1 MVKTYRYG
9 HTSPLYR
16 RFLLTTQER
25 KLYYLTWA
33 VLSAIV
39 VAGFLAQGPTA
50 TLRGVRDLQ
59 LHPARLIN
67 DYTAIAGAGA
77 ALVNAGLVALI
88 GLVLIRLSG
97 TRVSGPTISA
107 VYTML
112 GFGLFGKT
120 PVNSLPIILG
130 VYVAARLAGKKF
142 NEYILIALFGT
153 ALAPLVSMVAV
164 ELVSPGAPSW
174 IAAVAAG
181 IAFGVLLPPAAVVML
196 RFHQGYNL
204 YNIGLTSGFLGLF
217 AASLVVAGGV
227 DLPGGMIWNMDPPA
241 ILRFFVPVLSI
252 VLLGAGLFGERP
264 STEGESAGKRR
275 DPARVLSDFVRLNRL
290 SGRLPSDFMEM
301 VSIQGTL
308 VNMGILGLA
317 SWIYVLAVGAPL
329 NGPVIGGILTI
340 VGFGGFGKHPANCWP
355 VMVGILAATLLFGVD
370 PAAPGA
376 ILAILFGTT
385 LAPLAG
391 DFGIGVGFVAGFLHL
406 VMVSRSGAWHAGI
419 SLYNNG
425 FAGGLT
431 ATLLAGFMEWFQ
443 STRESKSTV
452 KPAARAEEV
461 EQ

>member
-1 MVKTYRYG
+1 M
-9 HTSPLYR
+9 SR
-16 RFLLTTQER
+16 RRLLTTQER
-25 KLYYLTWA
+25 KLYHLTW
-33 VLSAIV
+33 VILIAIAG
-39 VAGFLAQGPTA
+39 AGFLSQGLESA
-50 TLRGVRDLQ
+50 LRGVWVLQ
-59 LHPARLIN
+59 VHPARLIN
-67 DYTAIAGAGA
+67 DYTAVAGAGA
-77 ALVNAGLVALI
+77 TLVNAVLVAAI
-88 GLVLIRLSG
+88 GLALVGLTG

-120 PVNSLPIILG
+120 PINSLPIIAG
-130 VYVAARLAGKKF
+130 VFIAAWVSRKRF

-164 ELVSPGAPSW
+164 EIIAPGVASW
-174 IAAVAAG
+174 SAAVLAG
-181 IAFGVLLPPAAVVML
+181 IVFGILLPPAAVVML

-217 AASLVVAGGV
+217 AASLVIAGGIE
-227 DLPGGMIWNMDPPA
+227 LPGSLIWNMDPPVV
-241 ILRFFVPVLSI
+241 LRLFVPVLSAA
-252 VLLGAGLFGERP
+252 LLAAGLFFAGLSP
-264 STEGESAGKRR
+264 DEGSPDGDSRGSRR
-275 DPARVLSDFVRLNRL
+275 GALSVLSDFVRLNRL

-301 VSIQGTL
+301 VSMRSTL
-308 VNMGILGLA
+308 VNMGALGFA

-340 VGFGGFGKHPANCWP
+340 VGFGGFGKHLVNCWP
-355 VMVGILAATLLFGVD
+355 VMAGILAATLIFGVD

-431 ATLLAGFMEWFQ
+431 ATLLAAFMEWFQ
-443 STRESKSTV
+443 STRQS
-452 KPAARAEEV
+452 KPATASTTETQEE
-461 EQ
+461 ER